1 MRKSKQLLNLP
12 VFSLEEG
19 QQIGKVKGL
28 VIDPAKKAVVALI
41 IEEKGWLKEQKFIPF
56 SQLRSIGENAITV
69 ERSNSLQRG
78 ATLPEILKLT
88 RDKVDVT
95 GTRIVLENG
104 TILGQV
110 DEFYIDLQTG
120 EIVGLEFSEGMF
132 NHMMQGRAYLDA
144 SFIRTLGRQVTVCT
158 EDCLNNLVKIEGG
171 FQDTLRSVKNT
182 ATQAWSSAVHKSREL
197 STGINFPFRRKTNNG
212 ARKEQAPPGIA
223 SRENIIPENIPPEK
237 DRRKEEPEIK

>member
-41 IEEKGWLKEQKFIPF
+41 IEEKGWPKEQKFIPF
-56 SQLRSIGENAITV
+56 SQLRSVGENAITV

-88 RDKVDVT
+88 RDKVDVS

-120 EIVGLEFSEGMF
+120 EIVGLEFSEGTF

-144 SFIRTLGRQVTVCT
+144 SFIRTLGKQVTVCT
-158 EDCLNNLVKIEGG
+158 DDCLNNLVKVEGG

-182 ATQAWSSAVHKSREL
+182 ATRAWSSAVHKSREVGA
-197 STGINFPFRRKTNNG
+197 GINFPFRRKTNNG
-212 ARKEQAPPGIA
+212 GRKEQALPNIA
-223 SRENIIPENIPPEK
+223 PQENIIPENIPPEK
-237 DRRKEEPEIK
+237 GRSKEELEIK

>member
-28 VIDPAKKAVVALI
+28 VIDPARKAVVALI
-41 IEEKGWLKEQKFIPF
+41 IEEKGRLKEQKFIPF
-56 SQLRSIGENAITV
+56 NQLRSIGEDAITV
-69 ERSNSLQRG
+69 ERGNYLQKG

-88 RDKVDVT
+88 KDKVEVL

-104 TILGQV
+104 TILGHV

-120 EIVGLEFSEGMF
+120 EIVGLEFSEGIL
-132 NHMMQGRAYLDA
+132 NNVMQGRAYLDA
-144 SFIRTLGRQVTVCT
+144 SFIRTLGRQMTVCT
-158 EDCLNNLVKIEGG
+158 DDCLNNLVKIEGG

-182 ATQAWSSAVHKSREL
+182 AAQAWSSAVHKSREL
-197 STGINFPFRRKTNNG
+197 GGGLNLPFRRKTNHTRLKNP
-212 ARKEQAPPGIA
+212 AQKNAPHQ
-223 SRENIIPENIPPEK
+223 ENIIPEEGPP
-237 DRRKEEPEIK
+237 KEDPEIK